1 MTAMR
6 KKGAGGKNISGGVR
20 SVLMAGV
27 GGQGI
32 LRASDILC
40 MVIMAAG
47 RDVKK
52 SEVHG
57 MAQRGGCVTSHVR
70 FGQKVYSP
78 IERKGNV
85 DILLAFEKLES
96 LRYLDY
102 LKPDSRIVIN
112 DLELYPPA
120 VNLGAMSYPTQA
132 IELVRGAFPNVKVVK
147 AHELAAKTGNTRVE
161 NTVLLGVLSQWLEFP
176 VPAWENVL
184 SKVFPPP
191 ALAVNLAAFHLGRDY
206 REA

>member
-1 MTAMR
+1 MA
-6 KKGAGGKNISGGVR
+6 KKTTIQKINPSEVK

-40 MVIMAAG
+40 LVMMEAG
-47 RDVKK
+47 MDVKK

-70 FGQKVYSP
+70 YGRKVYSP

-102 LKPDSRIVIN
+102 LKPDSRIIIN
-112 DLELYPPA
+112 ELELYPPA
-120 VNLGAMSYPTQA
+120 VNLGDMTYPEQA
-132 IELVRGAFPNVKVVK
+132 IDLVKKSFKTVKVVK
-147 AHELAAKTGNTRVE
+147 AHEIARKAGNLRAE
-161 NTVLLGVLSQWLEFP
+161 NTALLGVLSKWLDLE
-176 VPAWENVL
+176 VTMWEKIL
-184 SKVFPPP
+184 WEVFPKKVVD
-191 ALAVNLAAFHLGRDY
+191 ANLKAFHLGR
-206 REA
+206 EA